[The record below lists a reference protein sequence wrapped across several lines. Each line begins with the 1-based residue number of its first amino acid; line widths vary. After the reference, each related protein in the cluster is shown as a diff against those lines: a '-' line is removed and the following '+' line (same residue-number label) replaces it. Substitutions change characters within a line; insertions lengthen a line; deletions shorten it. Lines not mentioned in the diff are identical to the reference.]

1 MMVDELE
8 KKIIHH
14 LQDTIPFTERP
25 FADIA
30 TKIGIS
36 EKDLI
41 ESIKGLKEKG
51 ILRRFG
57 AILYHQRAGVKT
69 NVMVAW
75 KVSENIVDEVG
86 ALMAGFEE
94 ISHCY
99 KRKIQGDWKY
109 NLFTMIHSNNKNDF
123 KKVLDQIIETTG
135 VKDYIMLSTLKEFKK
150 VSPTYY

>member
-1 MMVDELE
+1 MVDKLE
-8 KKIIHH
+8 KKIIHY
-14 LQDTIPFTERP
+14 LQGTIPLTERP
-25 FADIA
+25 FAAIA

-41 ESIKGLKEKG
+41 DKIKRLRDKG

-57 AILYHQRAGVKT
+57 ATLYHQKAGVKT

-75 KVSENIVDEVG
+75 NVPEDIVDEVG
-86 ALMAGFEE
+86 TLMAGFKE

-99 KRKIQGDWKY
+99 RRKTQGDWKY
-109 NLFTMIHSNNKNDF
+109 NLFTMIHGTTEKDF
-123 KKVLDQIIETTG
+123 EKLLDSIIESTG

-150 VSPTYY
+150 SSPVYY